1 MHFSK
6 LDAYYH
12 LATQGDS
19 EAYDSLYKEFTSKAN
34 NLISS
39 IIKNYSF
46 YAGIPADFSDLIDKI
61 FFRVLR
67 EYDMNRSSFSSY
79 VEFVFNTRLANNVTS
94 IILDSMNDFK
104 LLDDMF
110 EEQNF
115 IDAAADPNQI
125 PITKDIAIQNFT
137 YKIASPNKSK
147 SKKERI
153 RDKILLLQYK
163 GYTNVEI
170 CKVLNITLGQ
180 LRGYQKQISKDKD
193 IINFK
198 LEMK

>member
-12 LATQGDS
+12 LATHGDS
-19 EAYDSLYKEFTSKAN
+19 EVYDSLYKEFTSKAN
-34 NLISS
+34 NLISA

-46 YAGIPADFSDLIDKI
+46 YSGIPADFSDLIDKI
-61 FFRVLR
+61 FFRVLK

-79 VEFVFNTRLANNVTS
+79 VEFVFNTRLANNATS

-125 PITKDIAIQNFT
+125 PIRGET
-137 YKIASPNKSK
+137 YLKLKPGKIH
-147 SKKERI
+147 
-153 RDKILLLQYK
+153 
-163 GYTNVEI
+163 
-170 CKVLNITLGQ
+170 
-180 LRGYQKQISKDKD
+180 
-193 IINFK
+193 
-198 LEMK
+198 